1 MTKPLS
7 SNENE
12 KVLYTSAHPSY
23 FCPMWTYHTRTWSVY
38 VVLTR
43 LDNCDCCSHLNLWP
57 SEARRQCGKTK
68 GVNFHLGTVY
78 TIHVWWNWQWCL
90 VTNPNFKIVS
100 DSENTQDS
108 GCLRTWSCA
117 KAPQDQSGSF
127 GMSNLVRPRPPCS
140 SCEALAACELFPK
153 WLLFRTNPKLLFWLY
168 NAHKIKHF
176 QHENKI
182 TGLFFKILQWNISWL
197 TPKLTT
203 APGWPHGH
211 VSAADSGCDPSD
223 VHVMVATSTGAH
235 IMWATSILFLFWPK
249 NNVVCTLIAPCW
261 HGLLFPHIDVWGF
274 CF

>member
-1 MTKPLS
+1 MWVLPWKNADSDYIIKNEMVSMTKPLS

-108 GCLRTWSCA
+108 AGT
-117 KAPQDQSGSF
+117 
-127 GMSNLVRPRPPCS
+127 V
-140 SCEALAACELFPK
+140 LAA
-153 WLLFRTNPKLLFWLY
+153 
-168 NAHKIKHF
+168 
-176 QHENKI
+176 
-182 TGLFFKILQWNISWL
+182 S
-197 TPKLTT
+197 
-203 APGWPHGH
+203 APGHAQRPHR
-211 VSAADSGCDPSD
+211 
-223 VHVMVATSTGAH
+223 TSLDH
-235 IMWATSILFLFWPK
+235 SECQIW
-249 NNVVCTLIAPCW
+249 
-261 HGLLFPHIDVWGF
+261 
-274 CF
+274 